1 MLEDGTYDA
10 VIVDAEERDDGALHL
25 ELTIVAGDRKGDV
38 VAVTARGLGRDALD
52 VLGLPVT
59 VTVEDGAPR
68 VVVEG

>member
-10 VIVDAEERDDGALHL
+10 VIVDAEERDGGVHL
-25 ELTIVAGDRKGDV
+25 ELTVVAGPHKGDV
-38 VAVTARGLGRDALD
+38 VAITAHGLDRDPLD

-59 VTVEDGAPR
+59 VTVEGGAPR